1 MATREENVISKDL
14 FQPAH
19 VDLSKSEKISK
30 PSLSFWKDAWLRVR
44 KNKAAVVS
52 LFVTVIIIIMALI
65 GPLLTPYA
73 YDTQN
78 TKNSNLPPR
87 IQGLENVHWI
97 PFDGTSKNRFGATL
111 HPYETKH
118 VKEYYW
124 FGTDNLGRDQFARV
138 WKGTQVSLLI
148 AVLAALIDM
157 IIGVTYGAVSGY
169 IGGKVDSIMQRIV
182 EVLVGIPNLVVVVL
196 MILVLKPGII
206 PIILALSITSW
217 TSMARVVRAQVLKYK
232 NQEFVLASKTL
243 GASDFSIIFKHM
255 IPNMMGII
263 IINTMF
269 SIPNAIF
276 FEAFLSFIGLGLQ
289 EPNASLGTL
298 INDGFK
304 SMLAFPYQ
312 MVIPAIMISIIMI
325 AFNLIADGLRDAL
338 DPKMRD

>member
-1 MATREENVISKDL
+1 MTNKDTVISKDM
-14 FQPAH
+14 FQPAQM
-19 VDLSKSEKISK
+19 DLLKSEKIAK
-30 PSLSFWKDAWLRVR
+30 PSLNFWQDAWLRVR

-52 LFVTVIIIIMALI
+52 LFVTILLVVMALL
-65 GPLLTPYA
+65 GPILTPYK
-73 YDTQN
+73 YDKQN
-78 TKNSNLPPR
+78 TAHANLPPR
-87 IQGLENVHWI
+87 IQGLENIHWL
-97 PFDGTSKNRFGATL
+97 PFDGTVTTRFGKEL
-111 HPYETKH
+111 HPYETKQI
-118 VKEYYW
+118 KEYYW
-124 FGTDNLGRDQFARV
+124 FGTDILGRDQFARV

-148 AVLAALIDM
+148 AFFAALIDM
-157 IIGVTYGAVSGY
+157 LIGVTYGAISGY
-169 IGGKVDSIMQRIV
+169 VGGKVDSIMQRIV

-206 PIILALSITSW
+206 PIILALSITGW
-217 TSMARVVRAQVLKYK
+217 TSMARVVRAQVLKFK
-232 NQEFVLASKTL
+232 NQEFVLAAKTL
-243 GASDFSIIFKHM
+243 GASNGSIIFKHM

-304 SMLAFPYQ
+304 SMLAFPSQ
-312 MVIPAIMISIIMI
+312 MVIPAVIISIIMI